1 MNEGIMRYTKFAAL
15 LLAAS
20 LLSACGEEECTEELV
35 QAKTAELTTLL
46 LEVLAKDPQK
56 MLALQPK
63 LEEIQ
68 KDAIAAGDD
77 LQAACAALDEII
89 AELKK

>member
-1 MNEGIMRYTKFAAL
+1 MRYTKFAAIL
-15 LLAAS
+15 MATA

-35 QAKTAELTTLL
+35 QAKTAELTTLMQ
-46 LEVLAKDPQK
+46 EVMAKDPQK

-63 LEEIQ
+63 LEEMQ
-68 KDAIAAGDD
+68 KEAMAAGDD
-77 LQAACAALDEII
+77 MQAACAALDELI